1 MSLKWRKISCFL
13 FLRRKIIHAALR
25 EKRQKIPSCPILWE
39 PVQDTSNFGLLFHP
53 AFNVLTFT
61 EEKDCHFTG
70 SIRSTEYRKI
80 FSNVFLILIVYKFPG
95 AVTAVWYSSCWA
107 GLQLPAGHRIHRII
121 RLKIQYTHNLSV
133 YIVILFF
140 IYSIQ

>member
-1 MSLKWRKISCFL
+1 MSLKQRKISCFL

-25 EKRQKIPSCPILWE
+25 GKRQEIPSCPILWE

-53 AFNVLTFT
+53 VFNVLTFT

-80 FSNVFLILIVYKFPG
+80 FSNVFLILTVYNFPG
-95 AVTAVWYSSCWA
+95 AV
-107 GLQLPAGHRIHRII
+107 
-121 RLKIQYTHNLSV
+121 
-133 YIVILFF
+133 
-140 IYSIQ
+140 